1 MFSRRDMLAATA
13 VGGAMT
19 AASMTTAEAA
29 PVKSDTPGAPAT
41 SAAPTGP
48 GQATRAKPN

>member
-29 PVKSDTPGAPAT
+29 PVKSDISLPAASARCTGT
-41 SAAPTGP
+41 SLQSGPT
-48 GQATRAKPN
+48 

>member
-19 AASMTTAEAA
+19 AASMTPAEAA
-29 PVKSDTPGAPAT
+29 PMKSDPARLGADHINSNLVAL
-41 SAAPTGP
+41 
-48 GQATRAKPN
+48 